1 MNVLKAFSPQIISF
15 YMAYHFPLVF
25 LLIFNSL
32 LFSDFEYETVPALFL
47 TSQPKFVV
55 QSITST
61 YHIHECRRGG
71 GKSLTCNIPK
81 RWHSIDIP
89 PLGTQFIFIN
99 FPVFLLPHSHC
110 LALCPFIFLS
120 DGMPLPIAEQIT
132 FSVGIQMTQQSTCKH
147 PTGTSSVVSFRYQM
161 RKSICSQI

>member
-1 MNVLKAFSPQIISF
+1 MNIIHKFHPGLRKQKIYLYRKTPLNSLSILIILKRDNINNFTYMNVLKAFPPKIISF

-25 LLIFNSL
+25 LFIFNSL

-47 TSQPKFVV
+47 TCQLKFVV

-81 RWHSIDIP
+81 RWCSIDIP
-89 PLGTQFIFIN
+89 PLRNLVHF
-99 FPVFLLPHSHC
+99 H
-110 LALCPFIFLS
+110 
-120 DGMPLPIAEQIT
+120 
-132 FSVGIQMTQQSTCKH
+132 
-147 PTGTSSVVSFRYQM
+147 
-161 RKSICSQI
+161 